1 MIEVPLWALAAAA
14 LAFLALVLYVVR
26 QGNVI
31 AALEGKLAKQ
41 DRLIDALTEPGE
53 HE

>member
-1 MIEVPLWALAAAA
+1 MDRLIEFDFTRP
-14 LAFLALVLYVVR
+14 LAFLALSLYVVR

-41 DRLIDALTEPGE
+41 DRIIDALTEPRE
-53 HE
+53 DD